1 MLHTAILSKKLLAFL
16 AAKLL
21 AIAIGIAVIP
31 VIIEFII
38 PEAYSIGILRIAS
51 IEHIRNI

>member
-16 AAKLL
+16 AAMLL

-51 IEHIRNI
+51 IKHIRNI